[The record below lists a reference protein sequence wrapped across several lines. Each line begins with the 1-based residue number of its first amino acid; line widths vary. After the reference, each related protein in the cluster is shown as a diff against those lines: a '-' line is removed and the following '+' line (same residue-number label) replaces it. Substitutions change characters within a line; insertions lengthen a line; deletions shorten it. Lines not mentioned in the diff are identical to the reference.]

1 MGEDVSGMIRT
12 GITVILV
19 AALITAVLNLMV
31 VAQNIMASGLG
42 TLESGVDQVT
52 VQEFEKYNQKKLSGT
67 SVKAAISLYQ
77 SKDIGV
83 VVRTKGC
90 RTMSTGDGY
99 AVSDETKNAGAYCF
113 CYGSLL
119 SYGSAGKPSEKAWPA
134 DGVKVCF
141 YTEEWKMKTGESYY
155 EAEYYKNDH
164 GVIYTNNN
172 TKGLTRSGDAQVI
185 LDSARFQ
192 ASLIRSAS
200 GAIIGIFFEQQ

>member
-77 SKDIGV
+77 AKDIGI

-90 RTMSTGDGY
+90 KSTTTGDGF
-99 AVSDETKNAGAYCF
+99 ATADENKNANAYCF

-119 SYGSAGKPSEKAWPA
+119 LYKDNPPA
-134 DGVKVCF
+134 SKSWSPDNVKVNYF
-141 YTEEWKMKTGESYY
+141 TTEWKMKTGEAYY
-155 EAEYYKNDH
+155 EAEYYKNDN
-164 GVIYTNNN
+164 GVIQANNN
-172 TKGLTRSGDAQVI
+172 TKGITSRGDAQVI
-185 LDSARFQ
+185 LDSSRFQ